1 MYKIT
6 INVDPKE
13 GILDPQGKTVQHALT
28 NLGFSTV
35 SQVRMGKHIVIHVQT
50 SSEKEAKEMG
60 EKMCND
66 LLFNPLTEQYTISVE
81 PC

>member
-28 NLGFSTV
+28 NLGFSAIT
-35 SQVRMGKHIVIHVQT
+35 QVRMGKHIVIHVQA
-50 SSEKEAKEMG
+50 SSEEEAKEMG
-60 EKMCND
+60 MKMCND
-66 LLFNPLTEQYTISVE
+66 LLFNPLTEQYTISIE
-81 PC
+81 SC